1 MASDIYIY
9 AKTSLGRGRDE
20 LEDDL
25 DDFLGEGGEVTGGG
39 SGLPGWN
46 VDLTLADDAD
56 LESWV
61 GKLVLFLREWGVPQD
76 TYLRVFP
83 PGWPR
88 EQKVREQRE
97 SEWISSRAI

>member
-1 MASDIYIY
+1 MAPDIYIY

-25 DDFLGEGGEVTGGG
+25 EDFLGEVGEVTGGG

-46 VDLTLADDAD
+46 VDLTLVDDAD

-61 GKLVLFLREWGVPQD
+61 VKLVLFLRQWGVPQD

-83 PGWPR
+83 SDWVEGTEGKRVDIFQNNP
-88 EQKVREQRE
+88 Q
-97 SEWISSRAI
+97 